1 MGLLEFWK
9 FEEVRRK
16 NDLILQDVF
25 DKISYERK

>member
-1 MGLLEFWK
+1 MGLLAFWK

-25 DKISYERK
+25 DKISFG